1 MTEDEVVATAI
12 QLATTY
18 HAGQVDKS
26 GRPYLGHCERVANM
40 VNSSGGGWHQVAA
53 AWLHDIV
60 EDTTMTFDVLEKIMP
75 GTVVQTVRLLTHEN
89 GVANE
94 DYWGAIAEN
103 RFATLVKVCDIY
115 DNLDPRRMCYLDE
128 DKQKR
133 LRAKYGRALQVLAGA

>member
-1 MTEDEVVATAI
+1 MEVNGKVVCVK
-12 QLATTY
+12 
-18 HAGQVDKS
+18 GK
-26 GRPYLGHCERVANM
+26 
-40 VNSSGGGWHQVAA
+40 
-53 AWLHDIV
+53 V
-60 EDTTMTFDVLEKIMP
+60 EEQK
-75 GTVVQTVRLLTHEN
+75 
-89 GVANE
+89 E